1 MMYSRAEG
9 QGTDMQNRWA
19 RKLGFMLVLVMV
31 LTGCGAEEDQAGK
44 PTAAEFEQDRDAL
57 ANRDKAQS
65 RNRAKA
71 AKAASKD
78 AEATSE
84 EQADK
89 GYAVA
94 EKDYFYDPRGK
105 RDPFRSFRFVKPEES
120 SEEKVSGPLGDF
132 EVGQLE
138 LSAVIWDAGN
148 PRALI
153 IDPGGRSFIVRE
165 GSQIGKNSGQVIHIG
180 DNLVLVKETY
190 ENFAGEQTTK
200 DVELRISLSQGG

>member
-1 MMYSRAEG
+1 MHSRTEG
-9 QGTDMQNRWA
+9 QGADMQKRWA
-19 RKLGFMLVLVMV
+19 RALGFALTLVMV
-31 LTGCGAEEDQAGK
+31 LTGCGAEDEPTGK
-44 PTAAEFEQDRDAL
+44 PTAAEFEKERSAM
-57 ANRDKAQS
+57 ANRNKAKS
-65 RNRAKA
+65 RTKAKA
-71 AKAASKD
+71 KGKSKKSSESASPG
-78 AEATSE
+78 AG
-84 EQADK
+84 

-105 RDPFRSFRFVKPEES
+105 RDPFRSFRFVVDEDS
-120 SEEKVSGPLGDF
+120 SDQELSGPLGDF
-132 EVGQLE
+132 ELGQLE

-153 IDPGGRSFIVRE
+153 TDPGGRSFIVRE
-165 GSQIGKNSGQVIHIG
+165 GDPVGKNSGQVIHIG

>member
-1 MMYSRAEG
+1 MHSRAEG
-9 QGTDMQNRWA
+9 QGIDMQKRWA
-19 RKLGFMLVLVMV
+19 KALGLTLVMI
-31 LTGCGAEEDQAGK
+31 LTGCGADDDPAGKPTTADFERDREALAKGAKAPRKAGKAPAKGSEAAPEDQAGG
-44 PTAAEFEQDRDAL
+44 
-57 ANRDKAQS
+57 
-65 RNRAKA
+65 
-71 AKAASKD
+71 
-78 AEATSE
+78 
-84 EQADK
+84 
-89 GYAVA
+89 GYTVA

-105 RDPFRSFRFVKPEES
+105 RDPFRSFRFVAEKES
-120 SEEKVSGPLGDF
+120 SEREVSGPLGDF

-190 ENFAGEQTTK
+190 ENFAGEKTTK